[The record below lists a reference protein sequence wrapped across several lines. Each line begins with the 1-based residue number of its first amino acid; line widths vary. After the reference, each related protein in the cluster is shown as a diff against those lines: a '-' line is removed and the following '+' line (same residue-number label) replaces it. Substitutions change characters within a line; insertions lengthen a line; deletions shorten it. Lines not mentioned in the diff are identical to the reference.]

1 MTIPICVEEIEDRWI
16 AHVADLPGCF
26 AAHHTRHS
34 AIEAVPAAIHEYS
47 AWCSRK
53 GLTIAIPD
61 GAPRVEE
68 IVRAWISEDDYEV
81 NAFFAADRPAL
92 SERDTMEIARILDAT
107 REDLSAAAAR
117 FAPVLEPPKSTGDDP
132 GDSWSPQRIL
142 THVATAENWYL
153 RRLGLGL
160 ALDSHTIVEPLELL
174 DVVRRHLEL
183 RLPALVEYTGV
194 TIVQGE
200 AWSARKV
207 LRRAVWHERD
217 HTAHLVAVEVS
228 ESADQSAEV

>member
-1 MTIPICVEEIEDRWI
+1 MTIPICVEEIEARWI
-16 AHVADLPGCF
+16 AHVPDLPGCF
-26 AAHHTRHS
+26 AALHTRHS

-117 FAPVLEPPKSTGDDP
+117 FAPVLEPRKSTGDDLVTVGP
-132 GDSWSPQRIL
+132 PKESSL
-142 THVATAENWYL
+142 TLRL
-153 RRLGLGL
+153 RRIGTFAAWGWG
-160 ALDSHTIVEPLELL
+160 SPLIRTLSLNPSSCLMLL
-174 DVVRRHLEL
+174 DG
-183 RLPALVEYTGV
+183 TC
-194 TIVQGE
+194 
-200 AWSARKV
+200 S
-207 LRRAVWHERD
+207 
-217 HTAHLVAVEVS
+217 
-228 ESADQSAEV
+228 